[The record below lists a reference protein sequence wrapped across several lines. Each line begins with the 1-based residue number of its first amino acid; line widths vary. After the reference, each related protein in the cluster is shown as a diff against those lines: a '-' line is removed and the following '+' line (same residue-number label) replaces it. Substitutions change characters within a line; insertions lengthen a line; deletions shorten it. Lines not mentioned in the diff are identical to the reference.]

1 MQIKTL
7 EDFLSSSVMCFLF
20 CNFHLIKV
28 EKFLLPFQVI
38 VFLMSTV
45 LQFEL
50 SILSM
55 LKNENH
61 LFCCKVSFLI
71 ALKVNL

>member
-28 EKFLLPFQVI
+28 EKFKRQTTKEA
-38 VFLMSTV
+38 SHKK
-45 LQFEL
+45 E
-50 SILSM
+50 
-55 LKNENH
+55 K
-61 LFCCKVSFLI
+61 
-71 ALKVNL
+71 